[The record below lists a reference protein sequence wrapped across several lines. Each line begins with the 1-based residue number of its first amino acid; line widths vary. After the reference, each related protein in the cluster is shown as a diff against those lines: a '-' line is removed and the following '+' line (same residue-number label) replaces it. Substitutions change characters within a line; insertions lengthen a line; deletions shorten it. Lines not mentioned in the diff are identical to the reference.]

1 MCWNASVSLNT
12 YIFGLFACLF
22 AYFNNKISLLNVFSL
37 QSFMMLQLTE
47 YFIWSKQFSNRLLSQ
62 LSYILILSQ
71 PFFGLL
77 TIDKPIKNVLL
88 FLYICFI
95 AVLMILKPWSS
106 IDFRT
111 IPAANGHL
119 AWHWLQFS
127 FPLISIWFLFLILNQ
142 VLKRNWILLLCVSIA
157 ISVSY
162 ILYHETLTW
171 GSLWCWISNVFAV
184 YLIYTVFE
192 DDTGTVGSLRRG
204 YGRNLRF
211 HPKGYKKNTIII
223 IMFLEVLLHLS
234 AYKMVN
240 NKWCIEFYNVQ
251 RTDVLTLSGASF
263 PLLRVGSVFLPF
275 IFIDFQWTPLMISLF
290 LLSLT

>member
-192 DDTGTVGSLRRG
+192 DDVCL
-204 YGRNLRF
+204 YL
-211 HPKGYKKNTIII
+211 K
-223 IMFLEVLLHLS
+223 V
-234 AYKMVN
+234 
-240 NKWCIEFYNVQ
+240 
-251 RTDVLTLSGASF
+251 
-263 PLLRVGSVFLPF
+263 
-275 IFIDFQWTPLMISLF
+275 
-290 LLSLT
+290 